1 MAIRPRQI
9 RAAIGAAFDR
19 LERRLEAERGQ
30 LPLWIPVALGLG
42 IAAWFLLPGPA
53 AWLAAAAG
61 GGAVALIGMGFGI
74 GRRAGAALLGL
85 GLLIAI
91 GIGLAWVRA
100 ERVTH
105 PVLERPVTVSF
116 VARIER
122 VEPLPARD
130 LVRLRLAPV
139 GAIGLPTLVRV
150 NVRAVDV
157 PPGAGTGAE
166 IRLRARLMPPATPA
180 LPGAYGYARAAWF
193 DGIGATGRALGP
205 VEVIHATQGSGAGV
219 RNRLSAHIQSQIG
232 GGAGAIAAT
241 LATGDRGGINDADA
255 EAMRRS
261 GLAHLLS
268 ISGLHV
274 TAVVGAAILAAMRIL
289 ALFPAL
295 ALRVR
300 VPLIA
305 AGFGAAAALGY
316 TWLAG
321 AEVPTVRSCIAA
333 LLILAAMLLGRE
345 AITLRLVA
353 TGAFVVL
360 LLWPESLA
368 GPSFQLSFAAVTA
381 IIALHSHPA
390 VQGWFERRDEGRLA
404 RLGRGLA
411 SLLLTGLVVEAV
423 LTPIALFHFHKSGVY
438 GAIANLVAIP
448 LTTFV
453 IMPAEAAALL
463 LDAVGLGAPLW
474 WVTGQ
479 AIDLILAIAHW
490 TADAPGSVR
499 MLPAMPGWAFAAMLG
514 GGLWIAL
521 WRTRWRRWGAV
532 PVAIGALGALSVPPP
547 DLLVTGD
554 GRHVAIRAG
563 DGLALLRDRAG
574 DYTRSMLGEA
584 AGVDGEALSLSTL
597 PDARCSA
604 DLCLADVRD
613 ANGLSWRVVAT
624 RSAHFVEWTA
634 MRDACAVADIVIA
647 DRRLP
652 AGCVP
657 RWLRLD
663 RATLAETGGVAI
675 TLASGT
681 VRTVR
686 GPGAHPWLNP
696 PTVMPP
702 RPARPVAP
710 PPRPVGQ

>member
-9 RAAIGAAFDR
+9 LAATTLALDG

-42 IAAWFLLPGPA
+42 VTAWFVLPGPA
-53 AWLAAAAG
+53 AWLAA
-61 GGAVALIGMGFGI
+61 GA
-74 GRRAGAALLGL
+74 AGAALALIGLAIGMGRRTGAALFGL
-85 GLLIAI
+85 GLLAAI
-91 GIGLAWVRA
+91 GIALAWVRA
-100 ERVTH
+100 ERVAH
-105 PVLERPVTVSF
+105 PVLERPVTASF
-116 VARIER
+116 AARIDR
-122 VEPLPARD
+122 VEPLPARE
-130 LVRLRLAPV
+130 LVRLRLVPIAAP
-139 GAIGLPTLVRV
+139 GLPPLVRV
-150 NVRAVDV
+150 NVRADDL
-157 PPGAGTGAE
+157 PMGAGAGAE
-166 IRLRARLMPPATPA
+166 IRLRARLMPPAPPA
-180 LPGAYGYARAAWF
+180 LPGAYDYARAAWF

-205 VEVIHATQGSGAGV
+205 VVVTQAAAGSGTGV
-219 RNRLSAHIQSQIG
+219 RNLLSAHIRSRIG

-241 LATGDRGGINDADA
+241 LATGDRGAIAEADA

-289 ALFPAL
+289 ALLPPL

-305 AGFGAAAALGY
+305 AGFGAAAAIGY

-333 LLILAAMLLGRE
+333 LLVLAAMLLGRE

-353 TGAFVVL
+353 AGALVVL

-390 VQGWFERRDEGRLA
+390 VQGWFERRDEGWLRRLA
-404 RLGRGLA
+404 RGLA

-438 GAIANLVAIP
+438 GALANLVAIP

-463 LDAVGLGAPLW
+463 FDVAGLGAPFW
-474 WVTGQ
+474 WVTGR
-479 AIDLILAIAHW
+479 AIDLVLAIAHW

-499 MLPAMPGWAFAAMLG
+499 MLPAMPGWAFAAIIG
-514 GGLWIAL
+514 GGLWIGL
-521 WRTRWRRWGAV
+521 WRTRWRRWGGM
-532 PVAIGALGALSVPPP
+532 PIAIGALGALSVPPP

-554 GRHVAIRAG
+554 GRHVAIRTAG
-563 DGLALLRDRAG
+563 GLALLRDRAG

-584 AGVDGEALSLSTL
+584 AGVDGEALSLDAL

-604 DLCLADVRD
+604 DLCLADIRD
-613 ANGLSWRVVAT
+613 ADGRNWRVVAT
-624 RSAHFVEWTA
+624 RSAHFIDWTA
-634 MRDACAVADIVIA
+634 MRDACAAADIVIA

-652 AGCVP
+652 AGCTP

-663 RATLAETGGVAI
+663 RAMLARTGGVAI
-675 TLASGT
+675 TLASGA

-686 GPGAHPWLNP
+686 GPGAHPWVNP

-702 RPARPVAP
+702 RPVRPASP
-710 PPRPVGQ
+710 PPKPPGQ